1 MFLEKLLENVV
12 CIYVVCT
19 TYVVVYV
26 RVAYNLSLTFILGET
41 SRGAIG

>member
-19 TYVVVYV
+19 NVVFYV
-26 RVAYNLSLTFILGET
+26 RVAYNLSLTIFLGET